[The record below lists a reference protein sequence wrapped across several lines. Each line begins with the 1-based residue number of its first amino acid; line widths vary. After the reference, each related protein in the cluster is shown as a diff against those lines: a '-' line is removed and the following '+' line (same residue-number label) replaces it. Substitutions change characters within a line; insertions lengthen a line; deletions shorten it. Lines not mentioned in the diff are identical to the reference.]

1 MFKKIIDLSQPTGL
15 RAVPPRLMLSAATIL
30 LNSENI
36 KNKKYLR
43 ITHWEQKYRQSYSQ
57 VVFY

>member
-30 LNSENI
+30 SKPYSENI
-36 KNKKYLR
+36 YNKKSFR
-43 ITHWEQKYRQSYSQ
+43 IMHWEQKY
-57 VVFY
+57 